1 MSFYLLRVLVY
12 ALYQVKTRPSAFV
25 HWIRIHIFKEH
36 KRYDLKTAWTE
47 NLEGKYAVFAI
58 YPGTTTIQSCLRIL
72 ESLNENGF
80 TVLVVVNRNKNS
92 REWLEF
98 FERENCVVV
107 DRPNL
112 GRDFG
117 AYQAGLRLLDQK
129 TNLLQITRL
138 VLVNDTSY
146 VSPKC
151 QNEFLSSF
159 FAQNE
164 STCLFKHYQG
174 VVHASSNLIQITPKN
189 ANFHSFLNFWKKY
202 YPYNSRL
209 KVVFKGEHE
218 LSKKIGIEYL
228 RPATNEVAILPLELR
243 PMERNQL
250 STWLTRSNPE
260 LMESLQFQNYERVE
274 SDKIMAAHAFE
285 NSQVSNALGLYLA
298 RKYHFP
304 LKLDLPYYLLTPK
317 SSLVE
322 VLKNGGCGDIELE
335 KIAQILESKGTIT
348 IGSPLQ
354 RLFKSFGI
362 QE

>member
-98 FERENCVVV
+98 FEGKNCVVV

-129 TNLLQITRL
+129 TNLLQISRL

-146 VSPKC
+146 ISPKC
-151 QNEFLSSF
+151 QNEFLSGF

-164 STCLFKHYQG
+164 YTCLFKHYQG
-174 VVHASSNLIQITPKN
+174 VIHASSNLIQITPRN
-189 ANFHSFLNFWKKY
+189 IDFRSFLNFWEKY
-202 YPYNSRL
+202 YPHNSRL
-209 KVVFKGEHE
+209 KVVYKGEHE
-218 LSKKIGIEYL
+218 LSKKMGIENL
-228 RPATNEVAILPLELR
+228 RPATKKLELLSLDLL
-243 PMERNQL
+243 PIERHQL
-250 STWLTRSNPE
+250 TTWINRSYPE
-260 LMESLQFQNYERVE
+260 IIRNLKFQNYRKEE
-274 SDKIMAAHAFE
+274 SDEIMSSFVFE

-304 LKLDLPYYLLTPK
+304 LKLDLPYYLLSPK
-317 SSLVE
+317 RSLVE
-322 VLKNGGCGDIELE
+322 VLKNGGCNDIELE
-335 KIAQILESKGTIT
+335 KIAQILESKGTIN
-348 IGSPLQ
+348 IGSLLQ

-362 QE
+362 QD

>member
-1 MSFYLLRVLVY
+1 MRALVY
-12 ALYQVKTRPSAFV
+12 ALNHVKTRPSAFV
-25 HWIRIHIFKEH
+25 HWIRINIFKEH
-36 KRYDLKTAWTE
+36 KRYELKTAWTE
-47 NLEGKYAVFAI
+47 NLQGKYAVFAI

-80 TVLVVVNRNKNS
+80 TVLVIVNRNKNS
-92 REWLEF
+92 REWLGV

-117 AYQAGLRLLDQK
+117 AYQAGLRLLGQN
-129 TNLLQITRL
+129 TNLPQITRL
-138 VLVNDTSY
+138 VLVNDTAY

-151 QNEFLSSF
+151 QSEFLSSF

-164 STCLFKHYQG
+164 YTCLFKHYQG
-174 VVHASSNLIQITPKN
+174 VIHASSNLIQITPKN

-218 LSKKIGIEYL
+218 LSKKIGIEHL
-228 RPATNEVAILPLELR
+228 RPATNKIAIFPPELT
-243 PMERNQL
+243 PIERNQL
-250 STWLTRSNPE
+250 TSWITRSNPE
-260 LMESLQFQNYERVE
+260 LIGSLQFQNYERVE
-274 SDKIMAAHAFE
+274 SDKIMVSHVFE

-304 LKLDLPYYLLTPK
+304 LKLDLPYYLLAPK

-322 VLKNGGCGDIELE
+322 VLKNGGCSDIELE
-335 KIAQILESKGTIT
+335 TLGKILESKGTISL
-348 IGSPLQ
+348 GSPLH